1 MNASK
6 ISTKGQVTI
15 PAGIRKAMGVE
26 PGDLIAYELQ
36 GKTVKLKKIDP
47 FDAAYHQAI
56 AETLEEWKSPEDDEA
71 FNDL

>member
-1 MNASK
+1 MNISK

-15 PAGIRKAMGVE
+15 PVGIRKIMGVN

-36 GKTVKLKKIDP
+36 GKTVTLKKIEP
-47 FDAAYHQAI
+47 FDAAYHTAI
-56 AETLEEWKSPEDDEA
+56 AETLVEWHSPEDDEA